1 MIIKKYFIH
10 TLLIIVILNLFLSCL
25 TLRESKQIKEP
36 EPIILS
42 TLWEAWDE
50 IRLNYLEFSNVNI
63 DEVNNDMI
71 MALSDVSEISPY
83 ALLTKLANSKVKVP
97 EYVPQELAD
106 VWKTYLIVE
115 NQSENFDE
123 KLTTQV
129 LIYALIKSFKNPEL
143 QYLTSDEYKA
153 LNESIKGYYEGIGIY
168 VREFNG
174 RPVIVAL
181 EDSGPAEK
189 AGIMVGDIILAVDGT
204 NIENRSFIDSVKL
217 VRGTVGS
224 LVSLTISRQGTI
236 QETSIERQKI
246 FSNTVGAQLFSGS
259 IGYIYIPWITD
270 ETGNQFSEV
279 LLQIRDYDPLA
290 LIIDLR
296 NSSGYSLVATESIL
310 FELLQKDLYM
320 YKQNLDS
327 IKTPVKFDKNSEK
340 ILSSPVPIV
349 ILTNQQTSG
358 VSELVSAVLQDSSES
373 VVIGESTAKYG
384 IDKKIVFLN
393 NGQILTIPN
402 TLWITSNGNIIK
414 NIGVVPTIKVSQSI
428 ITENP
433 NSEVDLVLERA
444 LNYLNEILPYFR

>member
-153 LNESIKGYYEGIGIY
+153 LNESIYEGVKI
-168 VREFNG
+168 NG
-174 RPVIVAL
+174 L
-181 EDSGPAEK
+181 F
-189 AGIMVGDIILAVDGT
+189 T
-204 NIENRSFIDSVKL
+204 SVKEL
-217 VRGTVGS
+217 
-224 LVSLTISRQGTI
+224 I
-236 QETSIERQKI
+236 QFIC
-246 FSNTVGAQLFSGS
+246 N
-259 IGYIYIPWITD
+259 
-270 ETGNQFSEV
+270 NQHWLSHYCDR
-279 LLQIRDYDPLA
+279 LLYYL
-290 LIIDLR
+290 
-296 NSSGYSLVATESIL
+296 
-310 FELLQKDLYM
+310 
-320 YKQNLDS
+320 
-327 IKTPVKFDKNSEK
+327 K
-340 ILSSPVPIV
+340 ILV
-349 ILTNQQTSG
+349 N
-358 VSELVSAVLQDSSES
+358 
-373 VVIGESTAKYG
+373 
-384 IDKKIVFLN
+384 
-393 NGQILTIPN
+393 
-402 TLWITSNGNIIK
+402 
-414 NIGVVPTIKVSQSI
+414 
-428 ITENP
+428 
-433 NSEVDLVLERA
+433 
-444 LNYLNEILPYFR
+444 